1 MFVFLLNFVS
11 KKSSELLLFS
21 MRFYRG
27 LLLRRFW
34 RSAARLPVD
43 RTCLL
48 SEGIDEAVDSRE
60 LLFVHRVFDLFGNIP
75 GVSLSAK
82 SIFEFGVIGI
92 VGAADA
98 PFAEVV

>member
-1 MFVFLLNFVS
+1 MDVGGQQHGFLLIGHV
-11 KKSSELLLFS
+11 
-21 MRFYRG
+21 
-27 LLLRRFW
+27 
-34 RSAARLPVD
+34 
-43 RTCLL
+43 LL

-60 LLFVHRVFDLFGNIP
+60 LLFVHDGIDLFGNIP

-98 PFAEVV
+98 LFAEVV